1 VQDFR
6 SEDGLYSL
14 IQAQYDKSLENPPWE
29 QANTFD
35 IDDRPRKRKRPSYF
49 YEVVAPD
56 GNVVGVIDDEQAAT
70 SPKRCS
76 PKPKSSVLL
85 PSSSPL
91 STRSTT
97 PSLDLSDSDH
107 SAGRTLRSQS
117 SVGSTT
123 SKSDTSE
130 IESQAVNNTDDYPFE
145 IASND
150 AATTE
155 SECVSRSRKTS
166 PITSRPPDSSY
177 KDEALQYRHSKRG
190 LRSNSPMYKST
201 EKDKSFR
208 SSFQQTPLP
217 GTRRHTLQTEE
228 SSFVSSTSSSD
239 DELPATQSSQ
249 SSRTS
254 LPNMKGRDLF
264 DSMIWTDPFTT
275 SIFYMFISSLRQKI
289 QMEVKSTTEAHDFI
303 RVLRDGGRLVRNY
316 TQNIDCLEERL
327 GLCTELTR
335 GPGNRSRF
343 HTKYQREA
351 RPCNI
356 DEQSPYNG
364 GVEVVLLHGS
374 LANLRCGICGKLS
387 SWNEEEREAATL
399 AGQAP
404 DCPSCTEYNAKRTGR
419 GRRGLAVGRL
429 RPDIVLYGEE
439 HPHAN
444 QMGPLITHD
453 LSLGPDVLLIMGT
466 SLRVHGLKVMI
477 REFAKAVHTRGGQVV
492 FINRTKPSES
502 TWGDVIDYWVE
513 WDCDAWVLDL
523 KRRRQDIWLPQG
535 AVEEQ
540 KTTGDHAEQKPKK
553 VRIETVSKR
562 QSIGYPNSDG
572 KKARLQCLRDD
583 KMNGVF
589 VTFKILD
596 TLRRFRDAHGEIATR
611 SPKFDKSGPRMSLPA
626 PQPKKSVSKQ
636 RTKSMATPI
645 SLPSEPRPIKQRP
658 RRPTKKQLAA
668 EDAAKK
674 ASKATEN
681 ENYWRNGWERLCRLA
696 PGNLPAEPPLETLK
710 SRSYHENAFFSNSTS
725 NHMPFLYGGIEMN
738 LTTHPPTGLRP
749 KECPSLAKI
758 PPVPKP
764 SVISTNHT
772 YVTRSSQRYSTTDTI
787 VVKSTETPTHT
798 MWSSSGDENT
808 ITVTTGKTVEIS
820 LPSPPASGPS
830 SDPITSEFR
839 AGRIKRISSIDNILS
854 SPEDGKE
861 VWHDAQDAVET
872 GT

>member
-35 IDDRPRKRKRPSYF
+35 IDDRPKKRKRPSYF

-56 GNVVGVIDDEQAAT
+56 GNVVGVIDEEQAPT
-70 SPKRCS
+70 SPKHSS
-76 PKPKSSVLL
+76 PEPKSTVLL

-97 PSLDLSDSDH
+97 PSIDLSDLDH
-107 SAGRTLRSQS
+107 STQQTLRSQS
-117 SVGSTT
+117 SIGSTT
-123 SKSDTSE
+123 SESDTSE
-130 IESQAVNNTDDYPFE
+130 KESQDVDDADGAPLQST
-145 IASND
+145 SND
-150 AATTE
+150 SIIVAT
-155 SECVSRSRKTS
+155 ECVRSRKTS
-166 PITSRPPDSSY
+166 PITSPFQDSPY
-177 KDEALQYRHSKRG
+177 ENAALPERRSKRG
-190 LRSNSPMYKST
+190 LRSKSPLDDFAEKNESFTST
-201 EKDKSFR
+201 
-208 SSFQQTPLP
+208 FQRKPLP
-217 GTRRHTLQTEE
+217 GTRRHTIQTEE
-228 SSFVSSTSSSD
+228 SSFISSTSSSD
-239 DELPATQSSQ
+239 DDLPATQSSQ

-289 QMEVKSTTEAHDFI
+289 QNEVKSTTEAHDFI

-327 GLCTELTR
+327 GLNTELAR

-356 DEQSPYNG
+356 DEQSPHNG

-374 LANLRCGICGKLS
+374 LADLRCGICGKLS
-387 SWNEEEREAATL
+387 SWNEEEREEATL

-444 QMGPLITHD
+444 LMGPLITHD

-492 FINRTKPSES
+492 FVNRTKPSES
-502 TWGDVIDYWVE
+502 AWGDVIDYWVE
-513 WDCDAWVLDL
+513 WDCDAWVQDL
-523 KRRRQDIWLPQG
+523 KRRRNDIWLPQG
-535 AVEEQ
+535 SAEAQSAKGEHV
-540 KTTGDHAEQKPKK
+540 EQKPKTE
-553 VRIETVSKR
+553 RTRNESKR
-562 QSIGYPNSDG
+562 ISNGHSQPDG
-572 KKARLQCLRDD
+572 KKPRLQCLRDD
-583 KMNGVF
+583 KVNGVF
-589 VTFKILD
+589 VTHKILD
-596 TLRRFRDAHGEIATR
+596 TLRQFRDTHGETATR
-611 SPKFDKSGPRMSLPA
+611 VCYSDRFGPRMSLPV
-626 PQPKKSVSKQ
+626 PGPLKEKTVSKR
-636 RTKSMATPI
+636 RTKSMAIPS
-645 SLPSEPRPIKQRP
+645 SLPSALKAVKKRTSRPS
-658 RRPTKKQLAA
+658 KKQLAGK
-668 EDAAKK
+668 EAAKQALK
-674 ASKATEN
+674 DAEQEDYT
-681 ENYWRNGWERLCRLA
+681 RTVWERLRKSA
-696 PGNLPAEPPLETLK
+696 PGKLPAEPPLEAVKLRFSHYST
-710 SRSYHENAFFSNSTS
+710 FFSNSTS
-725 NHMPFLYGGIEMN
+725 NHMPNLFGRIEMN

-749 KECPSLAKI
+749 RECPSLPKI
-758 PPVPKP
+758 PPVYEAP
-764 SVISTNHT
+764 VIFTNHA
-772 YVTRSSQRYSTTDTI
+772 YGTRSSKRYSTAES
-787 VVKSTETPTHT
+787 VVESTETYMHT
-798 MWSSSGDENT
+798 SMQNSRDENT
-808 ITVTTGKTVEIS
+808 ITVSTVKTMEIS

-830 SDPITSEFR
+830 SDPLTPEIR
-839 AGRIKRISSIDNILS
+839 QGRIKRITSIDNILS
-854 SPEDGKE
+854 SPGDEKE

-872 GT
+872 ET